1 VATIY
6 WRGGAGAVAQI
17 SRVTF
22 SAYTSGVTYTLTV
35 GNQSVSFTATAS
47 TEDNVVDGL
56 IAAISAA
63 GLAEFSDF
71 TASNATAAGI
81 TLSANAAG
89 IPFTITGTAS
99 GGVTGTTTADQA
111 ATGPNYWS
119 NGDNWSSGSVPTT
132 SDDIVFED
140 SSVDVSYDLDQ
151 DAAYPSLTIMASYT
165 GRIGLPSTNS
175 SGYVE
180 YRQRFLIVGDGDPM
194 DLTIGQGAGA
204 QSQLI
209 LIDVNQAVL
218 TFNQYGSG
226 TAFDGEHAVTVQT
239 AASGS
244 TVNVFGGQLEF
255 AGVNELTTLRVTPS
269 DQSEVAVQGST
280 GTTVGTAIINGG
292 RVTLRHT
299 VTTLDVSDGAE
310 VFVSDDAAIAT
321 VSVATGATVFWSS
334 TGAIGTLLN
343 VYHQG
348 IMDFSRSGVGKAVQ
362 AAKVYHGGVLSD
374 PLAIITWTTGIELV
388 GCRVEDV
395 TLDVGRNK
403 TLSVS

>member
-321 VSVATGATVFWSS
+321 VSVATGR
-334 TGAIGTLLN
+334 LC
-343 VYHQG
+343 
-348 IMDFSRSGVGKAVQ
+348 SGRQLVQ
-362 AAKVYHGGVLSD
+362 L
-374 PLAIITWTTGIELV
+374 
-388 GCRVEDV
+388 
-395 TLDVGRNK
+395 GRF
-403 TLSVS
+403 